1 MLELR
6 ELILRVAMF
15 HEEWWIRFPGRIG
28 RFWTVFITCILI
40 PTLVPIVRSWVMNC
54 SLITLGPVS
63 LNTVSRSSFWSL
75 VTTRRS
81 ETIWGTLATAW
92 LTNAIEL
99 YMLLS
104 TWIHLC
110 FVSLSWSFCGV
121 VTLIRWLFRLFGWLL
136 SSLLPQQSWVD
147 SMLLGICRW
156 WSCLIVMFHMR
167 RNHSIDNSRI
177 LLFQHIDWLNIIIR
191 RIVWHMMNKDKLIRK
206 RMRFRFSFRIRW
218 SFRFGVMYG
227 FRFVNVWMKYR
238 NWRLDWMDE
247 RWNL

>member
-15 HEEWWIRFPGRIG
+15 HEEWWIRFPERIG
-28 RFWTVFITCILI
+28 RCWTVFITCILI

-54 SLITLGPVS
+54 SFITLGPVS

-156 WSCLIVMFHMR
+156 WYCLIMMFHMR

-191 RIVWHMMNKDKLIRK
+191 RIVWHMMNKDSMIRK
-206 RMRFRFSFRIRW
+206 RMSI
-218 SFRFGVMYG
+218 
-227 FRFVNVWMKYR
+227 
-238 NWRLDWMDE
+238 RLDLDH
-247 RWNL
+247 RSG